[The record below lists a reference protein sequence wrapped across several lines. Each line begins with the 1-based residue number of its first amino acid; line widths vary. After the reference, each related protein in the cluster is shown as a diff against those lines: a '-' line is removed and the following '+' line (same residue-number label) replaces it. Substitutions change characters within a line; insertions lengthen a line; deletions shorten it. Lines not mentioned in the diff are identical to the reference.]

1 MLNAGGQG
9 SGEPVHQERLPGK
22 KPCVYECSRGPCSY
36 PIQTEAPSQVQS
48 KHPPASQQATIV
60 LGPKQEYARTSVSC
74 FATSNLVVYLRFMPI
89 NWDEIRN
96 RFPVTQHSTYLN
108 TAAAGPLA
116 LATQQAA
123 TEYYQLMMADG
134 DVHWDDWLAQR
145 EQVRKK
151 VAAFINA
158 EPDEI
163 ALTTNTS
170 SGMNVIVDALDTRG
184 EVISNELEFPVSTLP
199 WMNRGIPVHFV
210 KATAGKVKVDD
221 IQRRMDHQTGVISIS
236 HVQFSNGFRM
246 NLKALGEA
254 KRDHALVVNASQ
266 SAGVF
271 EIDVKRM
278 KIDALCSTGHK
289 WMLSGYGSG
298 FVYLS
303 RELQQQSKPRAIGWL
318 SMREPYD
325 MKNDELHVRHDL
337 AARVELG
344 CPHYAGMFA
353 LGASIDL
360 FASVGMVAIQERALR
375 LNKLLTNRLMETGWN
390 VLSPID
396 DDHERSAQTLVAAD
410 DPASLV
416 RKLAERRVI
425 VTEKPQ
431 GIRVATDF
439 FNNETDIDRLIAALK
454 AEPPATSR

>member
-1 MLNAGGQG
+1 
-9 SGEPVHQERLPGK
+9 
-22 KPCVYECSRGPCSY
+22 
-36 PIQTEAPSQVQS
+36 
-48 KHPPASQQATIV
+48 
-60 LGPKQEYARTSVSC
+60 
-74 FATSNLVVYLRFMPI
+74 
-89 NWDEIRN
+89 
-96 RFPVTQHSTYLN
+96 
-108 TAAAGPLA
+108 
-116 LATQQAA
+116 
-123 TEYYQLMMADG
+123 
-134 DVHWDDWLAQR
+134 
-145 EQVRKK
+145 VRKK

-163 ALTTNTS
+163 GLTTNTS
-170 SGMNVIVDALDTRG
+170 SGMNVIVDALEVRG

-199 WMNRGIPVHFV
+199 WMNRSIPVHFV
-210 KATAGKVKVDD
+210 KAVDGKIKIDD
-221 IQRRMDHQTGVISIS
+221 IQGRMDHRSGIISIS

-246 NLKALGEA
+246 DLEALGEA
-254 KRDHALVVNASQ
+254 KREHVLVVNASQ

-303 RELQQQSKPRAIGWL
+303 RELQQQSKARSIGWL

-325 MKNDELHVRHDL
+325 MTNDELHMRHDA

-344 CPHYAGMFA
+344 CPHFAGMFA

-360 FASVGMVAIQERALR
+360 FKSVGMTAIQERALR
-375 LNKLLTNRLMETGWN
+375 LNKLLTERLIEAGWN

-396 DDHERSAQTLVAAD
+396 DDRHRSAETLVADAG
-410 DPASLV
+410 PGTLV
-416 RKLAERRVI
+416 RKLAERKVI

-439 FNNETDIDRLIAALK
+439 FNNEEDVDQLIEALK
-454 AEPPATSR
+454 N